1 MFFFVQ
7 TDVENLYQYRDELFK
22 PNSKPTESLKN
33 RYKLIRTKLDQILSN
48 YNEIEGKIIVK
59 MIES

>member
-1 MFFFVQ
+1 MFFSSLQ

-22 PNSKPTESLKN
+22 PNSKPTESTKT

-48 YNEIEGKIIVK
+48 YNEIEGKLIT
-59 MIES
+59 